1 METDGGTLGYSFEHH
16 VTVSNF
22 TAPVGERERVDP
34 AHVAAVTKDI
44 AVFGDL
50 QQERSSYFAL
60 TVFPVCVLNEEDAP
74 FVIELNFAIDK
85 IRSYHLNRLA
95 ACFLRN
101 HVDCFLRKRVPQQ
114 RPLAPAAT
122 HDNVESLAPAAPILL
137 LFVRPFAN
145 QHH

>member
-1 METDGGTLGYSFEHH
+1 MEANGGPLGDSVEHH

-22 TAPVGERERVDP
+22 TAPVAEWERMDP
-34 AHVAAVTKDI
+34 AHAAAVAKDV

-50 QQERSSYFAL
+50 EQERLSYFAL

-95 ACFLRN
+95 AGFLGN
-101 HVDCFLRKRVPQQ
+101 HVDRLLRKRIPQQ
-114 RPLAPAAT
+114 R
-122 HDNVESLAPAAPILL
+122 SLAPAGA
-137 LFVRPFAN
+137 
-145 QHH
+145 